1 MCAVVKFERK
11 IRQSGGSA
19 AVTIPDELLKAVGL
33 QKGDKV
39 TLCLNDNHQIIIEK
53 AV

>member
-19 AVTIPDELLKAVGL
+19 GVTIPDELLKATGL
-33 QKGDKV
+33 QIGDNV
-39 TLCLNDNHQIIIEK
+39 TLSINDNHQIVIEK
-53 AV
+53 AA

>member
-19 AVTIPDELLKAVGL
+19 GVTIPDELLKAAGL
-33 QKGDKV
+33 QIGDTV
-39 TLCLNDNHQIIIEK
+39 TLCVDDNHRIMVEK
-53 AV
+53 AA